1 MASGL
6 RAELRVTDPPSCQ
19 VAAASEGD
27 DAANGVTWGGAAG
40 ATVTEEL
47 TMAADADPEGMT
59 PVFSDGDRSVYRFE
73 RPAEQSCVCEVI
85 ERFGSPIRDVRAEDG
100 TLLLSFYASDVATL
114 REVVDALRETADGV
128 SLERLTRSDE
138 AGADGDLVLVDRAAL
153 TDRQHE
159 VLATAHELGYFER
172 PRGANATEVAAELEI
187 SRSTFAEHLASA
199 QSKLLDAVLDG
210 EA

>member
-1 MASGL
+1 MVSGL

-27 DAANGVTWGGAAG
+27 AAATGVSWGGG
-40 ATVTEEL
+40 DGSTVTEEL
-47 TMAADADPEGMT
+47 TMSADADPEGMT

-100 TLLLSFYASDVATL
+100 TLLLSFYAKDVATL
-114 REVVDALRETADGV
+114 REVVGALRETADGV
-128 SLERLTRSDE
+128 SLERLTRSAETD
-138 AGADGDLVLVDRAAL
+138 GNGDLVLVDRDAL

-172 PRGANATEVAAELEI
+172 PRGANATEVAAELGI

-210 EA
+210 EH

>member
-19 VAAASEGD
+19 VAAASEAD
-27 DAANGVTWGGAAG
+27 DATGVSWGGDG
-40 ATVTEEL
+40 PTVTEEL
-47 TMAADADPEGMT
+47 TMSADADPDGMT
-59 PVFSDGDRSVYRFE
+59 SVFSDGDRSVYRFE

-85 ERFGSPIRDVRAEDG
+85 EQFDSPIRDVRAEDG

-114 REVVDALRETADGV
+114 REVVDALRETAEGV
-128 SLERLTRSDE
+128 SLERLTRS
-138 AGADGDLVLVDRAAL
+138 AKTDGGSDLVLVDRAAL

-172 PRGANATEVAAELEI
+172 PRGANATEVAAELGI

-210 EA
+210 EE

>member
-19 VAAASEGD
+19 VAAASEGND
-27 DAANGVTWGGAAG
+27 PATGVSWGGDG

-47 TMAADADPEGMT
+47 TMSADADPEGMT
-59 PVFSDGDRSVYRFE
+59 SVFSDGDRSVYRFE
-73 RPAEQSCVCEVI
+73 RPAEQACVCEVI

-128 SLERLTRSDE
+128 SLERLTRSAD
-138 AGADGDLVLVDRAAL
+138 ADADGDLVLVDRAAL

-172 PRGANATEVAAELEI
+172 PRGANATEVAAELGI

-210 EA
+210 EK

>member
-27 DAANGVTWGGAAG
+27 DAATGVSWGGG
-40 ATVTEEL
+40 GPTVTEEL
-47 TMAADADPEGMT
+47 TMSADADPEGMT

-73 RPAEQSCVCEVI
+73 RPAEQACVCEVI
-85 ERFGSPIRDVRAEDG
+85 EQFGSPIRDVRAEDG
-100 TLLLSFYASDVATL
+100 SLLLSFYARDVATL

-128 SLERLTRSDE
+128 SLERLTRSAD
-138 AGADGDLVLVDRAAL
+138 ADGDGDLVLVDRAAL

-159 VLATAHELGYFER
+159 VLATAHALGYFER